1 MLLFW
6 EEAILYGK
14 PLAQCLL
21 NEDATVTICHSKTKN
36 IEEITRNADIL
47 ISAVGKPKFIT
58 KDMVKPNAVV
68 VDVGI
73 NKTKEGIVGD
83 VDYNEVKNKASYI
96 SPVPGGVRA
105 NDNCNAY
112 EKHLNSNKIFRRK

>member
-1 MLLFW
+1 M
-6 EEAILYGK
+6 YGK
-14 PLAQCLL
+14 PLAQCSL

-36 IEEITRNADIL
+36 IEEITRTADIL

-83 VDYNEVKNKASYI
+83 VDYNEVKNTASYI
-96 SPVPGGVRA
+96 SPVPGGVRT
-105 NDNCNAY
+105 NDNCYAY
-112 EKHLNSNKIFRRK
+112 EKYFNSNKIFRKK